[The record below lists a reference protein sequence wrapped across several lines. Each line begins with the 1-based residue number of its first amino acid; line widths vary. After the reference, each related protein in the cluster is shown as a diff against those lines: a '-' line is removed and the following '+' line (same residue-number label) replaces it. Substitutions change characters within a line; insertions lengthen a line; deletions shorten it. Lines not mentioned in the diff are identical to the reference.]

1 MRGLLIGQASVMAA
15 NGDRVEMEKGHAT
28 EFLSRTKLKHTAI
41 IMQKNGFCCP
51 VSLRFKKFQSHKKK
65 RPFLATVIEEKL
77 QLWAIQN
84 SCYTACSVRVNVVH
98 MEFRNIP

>member
-41 IMQKNGFCCP
+41 RRT
-51 VSLRFKKFQSHKKK
+51 VSAV
-65 RPFLATVIEEKL
+65 PFLCGLKSFNHTK
-77 QLWAIQN
+77 
-84 SCYTACSVRVNVVH
+84 RNVH
-98 MEFRNIP
+98 F